1 MENITIYFAT
11 GNPNKIK
18 EANII
23 LKDLNNINI
32 EQIKCPYPE
41 IQGTLEEVS
50 EFGAKYVYEKIN
62 YENHRFS
69 NPVGKPIIVEDS
81 GFFIEE
87 LNRFPGTYSKYVQ
100 ETIGNEG
107 ILKLLEGKENRNAY
121 FKTVIGY
128 CDENGVKLF
137 KGIVRGKVSEEI
149 RSKGFGFAYDS
160 IFIPEGEDRTFA
172 EMTAEEKSGISH
184 RKRAFEEFKKHLENL
199 KK

>member
-1 MENITIYFAT
+1 L
-11 GNPNKIK
+11 P
-18 EANII
+18 
-23 LKDLNNINI
+23 
-32 EQIKCPYPE
+32 C
-41 IQGTLEEVS
+41 
-50 EFGAKYVYEKIN
+50 
-62 YENHRFS
+62 R
-69 NPVGKPIIVEDS
+69 VEDS
-81 GFFIEE
+81 GFFVEE
-87 LNRFPGTYSKYVQ
+87 LNGFPGTYSKYVQ

-172 EMTAEEKSGISH
+172 EMTAEEKSEISH